1 MTQIPDGVDFAAV
14 IKNAMDVY
22 NVEISGG
29 LGPSI
34 GKVWRVGIMVRSWLI
49 AVAAVYGT
57 QPCAVGVPSADFNY
71 YCRGTMHV
79 LPTLPL
85 CWRHSEMG

>member
-1 MTQIPDGVDFAAV
+1 MDSGGLDRVLPAMSQIPEGVDFAAL

-34 GKVWRVGIMVRSWLI
+34 GKVWRVGIMVIS
-49 AVAAVYGT
+49 
-57 QPCAVGVPSADFNY
+57 
-71 YCRGTMHV
+71 
-79 LPTLPL
+79 
-85 CWRHSEMG
+85 RHPR